1 MRVGMGYD
9 IHRLTAGRRLVIGGC
24 EIPSSV
30 GEMAHSDGDVL
41 LHAVIDAMLGA
52 SVQEDIGAHFPS
64 EDAQYQGISSR
75 ILLKR
80 TLEVVE
86 KAGFRPDSL
95 DCTVILEQPKLR
107 PYIARIR
114 ETVAE
119 DLGLETD
126 RVSVKA
132 KTKEGLGDVGQGRAI
147 EAYCVLQLESL

>member
-1 MRVGMGYD
+1 MRIGMGYD
-9 IHRLTAGRRLVIGGC
+9 IHRLTAGRKLVIGGC

-41 LHAVIDAMLGA
+41 LHAVIDALLGA
-52 SVQEDIGAHFPS
+52 SVQEDIGAQFPS
-64 EDAQYQGISSR
+64 DDAQYEGISSR

-80 TLEVVE
+80 TLAVVE
-86 KAGFRPDSL
+86 KAGFRPESL
-95 DCTVILEQPKLR
+95 DCTVILEHPKLR
-107 PYIARIR
+107 PHIARLR
-114 ETVAE
+114 ETLAE

-147 EAYCVLQLESL
+147 EAYCVMQLESL